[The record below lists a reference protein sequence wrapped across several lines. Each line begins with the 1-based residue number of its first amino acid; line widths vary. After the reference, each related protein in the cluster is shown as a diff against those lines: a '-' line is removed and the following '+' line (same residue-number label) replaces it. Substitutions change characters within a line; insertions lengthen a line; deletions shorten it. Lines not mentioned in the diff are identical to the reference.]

1 MTPLAIE
8 IGVPLVAILAII
20 GLSSERVQGWVADKI
35 VNRDNLFRTSHLQE
49 RPTIYHDAEG
59 DNQSKMFDASLVQST
74 NEVEGEE
81 TVPMYGVNREGSI
94 TTEMPFVPD
103 GGSSKKS
110 KSKSKSKS
118 KRKKS
123 TKTKSKSKKTKSK

>member
-59 DNQSKMFDASLVQST
+59 DNQSNMFDESLVQST
-74 NEVEGEE
+74 NAVEGEE

-103 GGSSKKS
+103 GGSRKKSKKS
-110 KSKSKSKS
+110 KSKSK
-118 KRKKS
+118 
-123 TKTKSKSKKTKSK
+123 KSKKTKRK